1 MGMFESIYPDD
12 AETWDELL
20 ENLRM
25 SRGGFESMEDFL
37 LVCAEDDPDEAL
49 RFREC
54 LNWLGMSG
62 SSKIASHKLL
72 VDLFCRRLEE
82 KLKYEENERDMVV
95 MHHTIGAEFDDGSI
109 EEHRSS
115 LQAFGDR
122 SMSAMCK
129 TVGYTTAA
137 STEVVLNGS
146 LKGTY
151 GLLLP
156 TTREIYLPILDIVK
170 REGIIFE
177 DTVSVEPPTLV
188 QHNRVS

>member
-1 MGMFESIYPDD
+1 MGMFESISTDD
-12 AETWDELL
+12 AETWGDLL

-25 SRGGFESMEDFL
+25 SRGGFESMDDFL

-54 LNWLGMSG
+54 LNWLGMIG
-62 SSKIASHKLL
+62 STKIASHQSLIEM
-72 VDLFCRRLEE
+72 FCQRLEE

-109 EEHRSS
+109 EEHHSS

-129 TVGYTTAA
+129 TVGYTAAA

-156 TTREIYLPILDIVK
+156 TRREIYLPILDIVK
-170 REGIIFE
+170 REGIVFE
-177 DTVSVEPPTLV
+177 ETVSVEPRTLV
-188 QHNRVS
+188 QQNRAI